1 MNLFGKSLALSVSLH
16 LAVAGM
22 LVCGDVILIK
32 LDMASGLSSLSVSL
46 NSGTGGSA
54 GISGM
59 ADREQ
64 VVLEE
69 TEMKGDIRIQRRT
82 KGGGSENTGEHQ
94 SISMNGVLS
103 DRASANSRNYPPAYP
118 YMARRMGVQGR
129 VILSIEV
136 RTDGRA
142 GNVSVMKSSG
152 DRLLDESALE
162 AAPAMDIFSE
172 GEIKLEAPV
181 VLRQEIVFTLEK

>member
-1 MNLFGKSLALSVSLH
+1 VDLFGKSLALSVSIH
-16 LAVAGM
+16 LAAAGM
-22 LVCGDVILIK
+22 LISGDVILIK

-46 NSGTGGSA
+46 NSGAGGGA
-54 GISGM
+54 GNGGM
-59 ADREQ
+59 ADWEQ

-69 TEMKGDIRIQRRT
+69 TEMEGDVRVQRRT
-82 KGGGSENTGEHQ
+82 KGGGSENMGERQ
-94 SISMNGVLS
+94 SMAMNGVLS

-162 AAPAMDIFSE
+162 AARRWIFFSE
-172 GEIKLEAPV
+172 GEMKLEAPV
-181 VLRQEIVFTLEK
+181 ILRQEIVFALEK